1 MDYNSI
7 GGFLEKFRK
16 IIFQKEKLNE
26 IVTKTISEEISHNV
40 DSKNIKTKTGI
51 IYVEGSTILR
61 NEILI
66 HKKHILEKL
75 ENLLK
80 DSKFID
86 IR

>member
-40 DSKNIKTKTGI
+40 DGKNIKTKNGI
-51 IYVEGSTILR
+51 IYVEGSPILR

-66 HKKHILEKL
+66 HKKHILETL

>member
-40 DSKNIKTKTGI
+40 DGKNIKTKNGI
-51 IYVEGSTILR
+51 IYVEGSPILR

>member
-40 DSKNIKTKTGI
+40 DSKNIKTKNGI
-51 IYVEGSTILR
+51 IYVEGSPIIR

-66 HKKHILEKL
+66 NKKHILIKR
-75 ENLLK
+75 NY
-80 DSKFID
+80 
-86 IR
+86 

>member
-40 DSKNIKTKTGI
+40 DSKNIKTKNGI
-51 IYVEGSTILR
+51 IYVEGSPILR